1 LDLIS
6 IIWLGGIFFTIANRK
21 YSKVSTDDFRDKAA
35 A

>member
-6 IIWLGGIFFTIANRK
+6 IIWIGGIFFTIAIQK
-21 YSKVSTDDFRDKAA
+21 YSKVFTDDFRDKAA